1 MTPEAFLAAVA
12 PAAVASMRTT
22 RIPASVTLAQAILE
36 SGWGASQG
44 TALGCNLFNVKA
56 SKAWH
61 GPTFWNDTLEFIKG
75 KNIRVPAEWRKYD
88 TWQMCIND
96 HAKFL
101 TENPRYQS
109 CFTHTDGEAF
119 ALAVADA
126 GYATDPQY
134 AAKLIAI
141 MRGRNLKAYDAT

>member
-1 MTPEAFLAAVA
+1 MKPEVFLAAVG
-12 PAAVASMRTT
+12 PAAVASMKAT
-22 RIPASVTLAQAILE
+22 RIPASFTLAQAILE
-36 SGWGASQG
+36 SGWGASKG
-44 TALGCNLFNVKA
+44 TTLGCNLFNVKA

-61 GPTFWNDTLEFIKG
+61 GPTFWNDTLEFIQG
-75 KNIRVPAEWRKYD
+75 RNVAVPAEWRKYD

-109 CFTHTDGEAF
+109 CFLHTDGEGF
-119 ALAVADA
+119 AQAVAAA

-134 AAKLIAI
+134 AAKLIAV
-141 MRGRNLKAYDAT
+141 MRDRNLSQFDKP